1 MYRTIAKSLLA
12 ATLFFASA
20 AMADA
25 QLPNEKFGKPSSMEW
40 DYVGWNDCSDAD
52 AIILYKTMKVTYQIS
67 DQVSTNYEGSDVSYD
82 NLADF
87 GKNQID
93 NGSIIVNYDF
103 KLRIKIL
110 KPEGKQH
117 ANIDITYFNADNDK
131 TFNHDELEDL
141 KVRVFTRNEK
151 GKAVKKD
158 VNTRSFARE
167 RVDANYEVVHVVV
180 PDAEAGSIIEY
191 TYKITSY
198 RPAFLYDWVFQENIP
213 TVRSK
218 CDIDIPAF
226 LQFNM
231 NVPIHKLIKPSVEVG
246 RLAYDQYR
254 ADMKRAKTFP
264 TNHYIIVGDYILP
277 EDHALRVKQ
286 DSTGDNDESREKP
299 IAPFTSKLTTPH
311 DNIPAPIPEG
321 YTHLRVK

>member
-1 MYRTIAKSLLA
+1 MNSTILKPLLTA
-12 ATLFFASA
+12 VLFFVCA

-52 AIILYKTMKVTYQIS
+52 AIILYKSMKVTYQIS

-93 NGSIIVNYDF
+93 NGSILVNYEF
-103 KLRIKIL
+103 NLRVKIL
-110 KPEGKQH
+110 KPEGKRH
-117 ANIDITYFNADNDK
+117 ADVDITYFNADNDK
-131 TFNHDELEDL
+131 TFNRDELEEL

-151 GKAVKKD
+151 GKVVKKNVD
-158 VNTRSFARE
+158 TRSFVSE
-167 RVDANYEVVHVVV
+167 RINDSYMVIHVVV
-180 PDAEAGSIIEY
+180 PEAEAGSIVEY

-198 RPAFLYDWVFQENIP
+198 RPAFLYDWVFQESIP
-213 TVRSK
+213 TLRTK

-231 NVPIHKLIKPSVEVG
+231 NVPIHQLIKPSVEVG

-254 ADMKRAKTFP
+254 PDMKRAKTFP

-277 EDHALRVKQ
+277 EDHAFRSKK
-286 DSTGDNDESREKP
+286 DSTADNDESREKP

-321 YTHLRVK
+321 HTHLKVK